1 MSELQARP
9 GSDVL
14 ESVIIQGDLSKLTP
28 GQRVDY
34 YNAVCK
40 SLGLNPLTQ
49 PFNYLQLNGKL
60 VLYANKTASD
70 QLRKINEISIEKPDI
85 TFEDDWIIV
94 TVAAH
99 DGKGRTD
106 SDVGVVGKKDMRG
119 DFGNAL
125 MKAVTK
131 AKRRVTLSICGLGW
145 SDETE
150 VETIPGARP
159 VIVDAGTG
167 EIKSEQL
174 PPATEQPA
182 PAPAQPAQ
190 PEQPQPWVTDKTQ
203 ASGFMMAWKGKGLSE
218 DEIHLNLDVTH
229 LKDYK
234 YSISVAANT
243 LQAYLTKKAGTKV
256 TV

>member
-1 MSELQARP
+1 MEQVQVRP
-9 GSDVL
+9 GADIL

-28 GQRVDY
+28 GQRVEY

-70 QLRKINEISIEKPDI
+70 QLRKINNVSIEKPEI
-85 TFEDDWIIV
+85 RFEDDWIIV
-94 TVAAH
+94 TVGAH
-99 DGKGRTD
+99 DDQGRTD

-150 VETIPGARP
+150 IETIPGARQ
-159 VIVDAGTG
+159 VTVDAGTG
-167 EIKSEQL
+167 EIKQEPAQIESSNHQ
-174 PPATEQPA
+174 PATEP
-182 PAPAQPAQ
+182 
-190 PEQPQPWVTDKTQ
+190 QPQSWVTDQVALK
-203 ASGFMMAWKGKGLSE
+203 GFWANWKGKGLTE
-218 DEIHLNLDVTH
+218 DDVHLNLEVLH
-229 LKDYK
+229 MADYK
-234 YSISVAANT
+234 HSQGDAAKI
-243 LQAYLTKKAGTKV
+243 LQPIADKKTAAKKA
-256 TV
+256 

>member
-1 MSELQARP
+1 MEQVQTRP
-9 GSDVL
+9 NADTL

-28 GQRVDY
+28 MQRVDY

-70 QLRKINEISIEKPDI
+70 QLRSINNISIEKPEI
-85 TFEDDWIIV
+85 RFEDDWIIV
-94 TVAAH
+94 TVGAH
-99 DGKGRTD
+99 DMGGRTD

-150 VETIPGARP
+150 VETIPGAKP
-159 VIVDAGTG
+159 VIVDVNG
-167 EIKSEQL
+167 EIKQE
-174 PPATEQPA
+174 PPAQIEAGKAEPHWASDAQVRKAFWTWCTNQILSNKDVHTILGVNHLTEFVGNEEA
-182 PAPAQPAQ
+182 ARKAIL
-190 PEQPQPWVTDKTQ
+190 DFI
-203 ASGFMMAWKGKGLSE
+203 AS
-218 DEIHLNLDVTH
+218 
-229 LKDYK
+229 
-234 YSISVAANT
+234 
-243 LQAYLTKKAGTKV
+243 KKA
-256 TV
+256 

>member
-1 MSELQARP
+1 MTELQVRP
-9 GSDVL
+9 GADIL

-28 GQRVDY
+28 AQRVDY

-150 VETIPGARP
+150 VETIPGAKP
-159 VIVDAGTG
+159 ITVDATTG
-167 EIKSEQL
+167 EIKQE
-174 PPATEQPA
+174 
-182 PAPAQPAQ
+182 AQPKTEPQLGDQNQATD
-190 PEQPQPWVTDKTQ
+190 PQPQAWVTDAGALK
-203 ASGFMMAWKGKGLSE
+203 GFWAAWKSKGLTE
-218 DEIHLNLDVTH
+218 DDVHLNLEVLH
-229 LKDYK
+229 IKDYTHSMSDAAK
-234 YSISVAANT
+234 ILQPVAD
-243 LQAYLTKKAGTKV
+243 KKASAKKST
-256 TV
+256 